1 MYVSELMGVLCCL
14 YIPSIFFLF
23 IDNMCTP
30 DRHSLVQD
38 LVSSH
43 VSSVCFTVSP
53 CVLIYVQVLSVQQ
66 PPGQGLH

>member
-1 MYVSELMGVLCCL
+1 MY
-14 YIPSIFFLF
+14 FFK

-38 LVSSH
+38 LNLSHHVYRVCVSLCLPVYSF
-43 VSSVCFTVSP
+43 S
-53 CVLIYVQVLSVQQ
+53 VQVLSVQQ